1 MSASSNEARKTLAVV
16 GLGLLGASIAEATRK
31 RFPGWRIVG
40 VSAPATTKDARA
52 QGVID
57 AGFDYADIRA
67 ALADADIA
75 FLCLPIDR
83 ILGYLNEWAEAPLA
97 LKPGAVISDVGS
109 TKAEICAA
117 GRKAFPASSAGT
129 FIGSHP
135 MAGSEKTGLK
145 ARDAHLFE
153 NAAWIVCADK
163 EAPPDSV
170 NSLERFV
177 EGLGARLLRFSPG
190 RHDMVAAQAS
200 HLPQLVAT
208 ALGAYV
214 SGSERVDEILGIAGG
229 GLRDMTRLAASSFAV
244 WEPILRT
251 NRKNLELVL
260 PAFRKEL
267 EVLEEDLLEDGGE
280 RFFQEANGL
289 RGRFATSRKGFSS
302 PTTEIL
308 VDIEDKAGAL
318 LRVLTPLSDAG
329 LNILDLEILKVRE
342 GEEGVLMMGFHAPA
356 EADKALSLLAASG
369 HKARLR

>member
-1 MSASSNEARKTLAVV
+1 MSGEQKKTLAVV
-16 GLGLLGASIAEATRK
+16 GLGLLGASIAEAARK
-31 RFPGWRIVG
+31 RFPRWKITG
-40 VSAPATTKDARA
+40 VSSPATVQDALD
-52 QGVID
+52 QKVID

-83 ILGYLNEWAEAPLA
+83 ILGYLQEWVAEPLK
-97 LKPGAVISDVGS
+97 LKPGAVLSDVGS

-117 GRKAFPASSAGT
+117 GRRAFPAAAGAGV

-163 EAPPDSV
+163 EAPAEAV
-170 NSLERFV
+170 RSLEGFI

-190 RHDMVAAQAS
+190 QHDLVAAQAS
-200 HLPQLVAT
+200 HLPQLIAT

-214 SGSERVDEILGIAGG
+214 SSSESVDDILGVAGG

-251 NRKNLELVL
+251 NRRNLELIL

-267 EVLEEDLLEDGGE
+267 EVLEEDLLEDGAK
-280 RFFQEANGL
+280 RFFHEANAL
-289 RGRFATSRKGFSS
+289 RGRFATSRKGFSA

-318 LRVLTPLSDAG
+318 LRVLTPLSEAG

-356 EADKALSLLAASG
+356 EADKALSLLAKSG

>member
-1 MSASSNEARKTLAVV
+1 MSGESKTLAVV

-31 RFPGWRIVG
+31 RYPGWKIVG
-40 VSAPATTKDARA
+40 VSAPSTTKEALD
-52 QGVID
+52 QKVID

-67 ALADADIA
+67 ALSEADIA

-83 ILGYLNEWAEAPLA
+83 ILGYLNDWAAEPLV
-97 LKPGAVISDVGS
+97 LKSGAVVSDVGS

-117 GRKAFPASSAGT
+117 GRKAFPANSAGS

-153 NAAWIVCADK
+153 NAAWIVSPDK
-163 EAPPDSV
+163 DAPVEAV
-170 NSLERFV
+170 KTLEAFI
-177 EGLGARLLRFSPG
+177 EGLGARLLRFSPHQ
-190 RHDMVAAQAS
+190 HDMVVAQAS
-200 HLPQLVAT
+200 HLPQLIAT
-208 ALGAYV
+208 ALGAYI
-214 SGSERVDEILGIAGG
+214 STSERVDEILGVAGG
-229 GLRDMTRLAASSFAV
+229 GLRDMTRLSASNFAV

-251 NRKNLELVL
+251 NRSNLEVIL

-280 RFFQEANGL
+280 RFFSEANTL
-289 RGRFATSRKGFSS
+289 RGRFGASRKGFSS

-318 LRVLTPLSDAG
+318 LRVLAPLSDAG

-342 GEEGVLMMGFHAPA
+342 GEEGVLMMGFHTPP
-356 EADKALSLLAASG
+356 EADKALKLLAASG

>member
-1 MSASSNEARKTLAVV
+1 VSGEQKTLAVV
-16 GLGLLGASIAEATRK
+16 GLGLLGASIAEAARK
-31 RFPGWRIVG
+31 RYPEWKIVG
-40 VSAPATTKDARA
+40 VSATATTKDALG
-52 QGVID
+52 QKVID
-57 AGFDYADIRA
+57 AGFDYPDIRA
-67 ALADADIA
+67 ALAGADIA

-83 ILGYLNEWAEAPLA
+83 ILGYLQEWAAEPLA
-97 LKPGAVISDVGS
+97 LKPGAVLSDVGS

-117 GRKAFPASSAGT
+117 GRRAFPAAPASGGGA

-153 NAAWIVCADK
+153 NAAWIVCPDK
-163 EAPPDSV
+163 DAPAAAV
-170 NSLERFV
+170 KSLEGFI

-190 RHDMVAAQAS
+190 QHDMVAAQAS
-200 HLPQLVAT
+200 HLPQLIAT

-214 SGSERVDEILGIAGG
+214 SSSESVDDILGVAGG

-260 PAFRKEL
+260 PAFRREL
-267 EVLEEDLLEDGGE
+267 EVLEEDLLEDGAE
-280 RFFQEANGL
+280 RFFHEANAL
-289 RGRFATSRKGFSS
+289 RGRFATSRKGFSA

-318 LRVLTPLSDAG
+318 LRVLTPLSEAG

-356 EADKALSLLAASG
+356 EADQALKLLAASG